1 MPSFAPVYMYR
12 RRGISRK
19 AGSLRQRAGAAIAG
33 RVRDAMV
40 QAGRGRPLARPGQ
53 ASRTTMPVA
62 SATRTATAVATQMT
76 TRRRPSKKT
85 KEYKPRPRLVN
96 AVASTILKSSIKTIP
111 QIYQRMNELST
122 GYGANPLSHS
132 TLASGG
138 YVPLHAYCLTTLDR
152 PNADKGD
159 VYPFHFMK
167 QDSSFDKLQSNGVVF
182 GNASGIA
189 AQQTEL
195 LASASKM
202 FLSSVKVRMLF
213 WGRIHRETTYQVQV
227 IRFKKP
233 LYHINPFTAPDEEL
247 SLSLLTAEQLAERKA
262 FWLDFQLRKHTVNP
276 VAVSQNLSSRFSKYV
291 EVLYDKSITIQ
302 EQESSFDEQ
311 NNELVTMTL
320 PVNRFM
326 QFNHD
331 VDTRYSSYTDAQRT
345 DEVLNTDTT
354 DLADVNHYHKAA
366 VNHNLWLIIRAN
378 NAITAGTGG
387 EDTEQSHI
395 SAPYVPTYDISF
407 QCNYKVLDAQ

>member
-1 MPSFAPVYMYR
+1 MPSFAPAYMYR

-19 AGSLRQRAGAAIAG
+19 AGALRQRAGTAIAA

-111 QIYQRMNELST
+111 QIYQRMNELNV
-122 GYGANPLSHS
+122 GYGANFLGHT

-138 YVPLHAYCLTTLDR
+138 FVPLHAYCLTTIDR
-152 PNADKGD
+152 PNADKGNTL
-159 VYPFHFMK
+159 PFHYMV
-167 QDSSFDKLQSNGVVF
+167 QDSSFLQYPTPVAF
-182 GNASGIA
+182 GNSSGIA
-189 AQQTEL
+189 QGDLFQ
-195 LASASKM
+195 SASKM
-202 FLSSVKVRMLF
+202 FLSSVKVRMLL
-213 WGRIHRETTYQVQV
+213 WGRAHKETTYQVQV

-276 VAVSQNLSSRFSKYV
+276 VAISQNLSSRYSKYV
-291 EVLYDKSITIQ
+291 EVLYNKSVTIS

-331 VDTRYSSYTDAQRT
+331 VDTRYSDFTDAQRT

-366 VNHNLWLIIRAN
+366 VNHNLWLIVRAN
-378 NAITAGTGG
+378 NAITNGTGG
-387 EDTEQSHI
+387 EDTTEGRN
-395 SAPYVPTYDISF
+395 APPYIPSYDISF